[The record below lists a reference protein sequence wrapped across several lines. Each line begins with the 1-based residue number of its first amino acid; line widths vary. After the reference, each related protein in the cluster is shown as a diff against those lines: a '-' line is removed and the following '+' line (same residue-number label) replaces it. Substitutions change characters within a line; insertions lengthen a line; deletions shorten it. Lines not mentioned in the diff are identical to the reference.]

1 MGFKTIIIKGEEMF
15 LSYWVYYLLGFI
27 MLPGIILGI
36 YAQTKVYSTF
46 NQFNKSEAKSGRKA
60 KDVARSMLDG
70 AGYND
75 IIIKPIRGELT
86 DNFDPRNNTV
96 SLSENVYE
104 NPSISAI
111 GVACHEIGHV
121 FQHKENYAPIKAR
134 NALVPVMNFLGYITW
149 PLIIVGIIM
158 EMFYL
163 GTSADVLL
171 YLGVGT
177 YGLNVIFCLITLPI
191 ELNASKR
198 AYKMLLATHEM
209 DEEEAEGVK
218 KVLNAAAL
226 TYVAALIT
234 SVLSLIRLLLFAFA
248 FRRND

>member
-1 MGFKTIIIKGEEMF
+1 MF
-15 LSYWVYYLLGFI
+15 TLYWTYYLLGFI

-36 YAQTKVYSTF
+36 YAQCKVYSTF
-46 NQFNKSEAKSGRKA
+46 NEFNRVASKSGRVA
-60 KDVARSMLDG
+60 KDVARNMLDG
-70 AGYND
+70 AGYTD
-75 IIIKPIRGELT
+75 IKIKPIRGELT

-96 SLSENVYE
+96 SLSESVYQ

-134 NALVPVMNFLGYITW
+134 NALVPVINFLGYLVW
-149 PLIIVGIIM
+149 PLILVGIIM
-158 EMFYL
+158 ELFYL
-163 GTSADVLL
+163 GTSADVVL
-171 YLGVGT
+171 YIGVGI
-177 YGLNVIFCLITLPI
+177 YALNVLFCLITLPI

-198 AYKMLLATHEM
+198 AYKMLRVTGEM
-209 DEEEAEGVK
+209 DEQEAAGVK
-218 KVLNAAAL
+218 KVLSAAAL

-234 SVLSLIRLLLFAFA
+234 SVLSLLRLLLFAFA